1 MANKK
6 CNFFKY
12 IFKFFV
18 NNNSKSL
25 KECFILENSPFMT
38 RKKARIILFTSTLV
52 LVLLISTIV
61 QTVKA
66 NKYEQEAT
74 LSKQMALMALDE
86 NLNNISTNL
95 EKTIYVSTPTMLS
108 KLSSELWRE
117 SSGAK
122 MSLSM
127 LPTGENTITN
137 TYKFLSQVGEFV
149 MSLQRKSA
157 SGEKLTD
164 DERQQLKDLNNFC
177 NELNEQVNQMCYDMQ
192 NSNLSFEEIDSTIM
206 NNNSDMKIASQ
217 GFEDTEQTMT
227 DLPTLIYDGPFSDHL
242 TQSEP
247 KLIKNLKEINQNKAL
262 EIAKNVCVAEK
273 DILSFSQEENGDI
286 PCYVFKGEKCTV
298 AVTKQGGKP
307 YYMLNSD
314 FSGETK
320 IKYSEAIRNARS
332 FLEKI
337 GYRNMSETYYYT
349 DDGICTINFA
359 SVKDGVIMYPDL
371 IKVSVCLEKGDILSF
386 DASGY
391 ISNHMERENLNV
403 KLSEEQAEN
412 VLNNQLKIIDT
423 QLCVIPTEWATEQ
436 LCYEIHC
443 KTDEGQDLLIYI
455 DCNTGE
461 EDNILILLYSDGGV
475 LTK

>member
-1 MANKK
+1 MEKMP
-6 CNFFKY
+6 
-12 IFKFFV
+12 V
-18 NNNSKSL
+18 L
-25 KECFILENSPFMT
+25 T
-38 RKKARIILFTSTLV
+38 RKKARIILFTSSLV
-52 LVLLISTIV
+52 IVLLISSVV

-74 LSKQMALMALDE
+74 LAKQMALMALDE
-86 NLNNISTNL
+86 NLNSISTNL

-108 KLSSELWRE
+108 KLSAELWRE

-127 LPTGENTITN
+127 LPTGENTISN

-149 MSLQRKSA
+149 MSLERKSA

-164 DERQQLKDLNNFC
+164 KEREQLKELYSFC
-177 NELNEQVNQMCYDMQ
+177 NDLNEQINQMCHDMQ
-192 NSNLSFEEIDSTIM
+192 NGNFSFEEIDSTIM
-206 NNNSDMKIASQ
+206 SSKSDLNIASQ

-247 KLIKNLKEINQNKAL
+247 KLLKNLEKVSKEKAL
-262 EIAKNVCVAEK
+262 EIAKNVCISEK
-273 DILSFSQEENGDI
+273 DNLIFSHEDDGDI
-286 PCYVFKGEKCTV
+286 PCYVFKSENCSI
-298 AVTKQGGKP
+298 AITKQGGKP
-307 YYMLNSD
+307 CYMLSSQ

-320 IKYSEAIRNARS
+320 IKYSEAVRNAES
-332 FLEKI
+332 FLKKI
-337 GYRNMSETYYYT
+337 GYKNMKESYYYT

-359 SVKDGVIMYPDL
+359 AIKDGIIMYPDL
-371 IKVSVCLEKGDILSF
+371 IKVSVCLEKGNVLSF

-391 ISNHMERENLNV
+391 ISNHTERNKLNIG
-403 KLSEEQAEN
+403 LSKSQAEN
-412 VLNNQLKIIDT
+412 ILNKQLEIIDT

-455 DCNTGE
+455 DCLTGE